1 MNFTVSSSTLNSRL
15 QTLSKVLNPKN
26 SLPILECFLFEVK
39 GNTLTLTASDGENVA
54 KAQVLLEDTD
64 ADGSFAVRSSDM
76 LDTLKELPEQP
87 IIFKVNLSSNTI
99 DVRYQNG
106 EYHIVGEDANVYPQ
120 TPVIEDESSVF
131 TIDAGVLLNA
141 VSRSIFAI
149 ANEEIHPAMNGI
161 CFDLT
166 KDHLAIVSCDGHK
179 LVRSR
184 EHDIKSEVPSSFIL
198 PRKPAGVLKT
208 ILDKGIGDVVVKFT
222 QQAAQFNFENGSLYC
237 RLIEGKFP
245 NYNAVVSQNNP
256 NKMIINRKSMLS
268 SIRRVLPFASESS
281 ELVRLHI
288 ESGKLEISSEDL
300 DFAKS
305 AKESL
310 YCEYDGNPMNIGFRG
325 TGLMEVLS
333 NLECESVQ
341 FDLADPSRP
350 GLMHPSEES
359 GNEDVLMMLMPMLLS
374 E

>member
-1 MNFTVSSSTLNSRL
+1 MNFTVSSSTLNNRL
-15 QTLSKVLNPKN
+15 QILSKVLNPKN
-26 SLPILECFLFEVK
+26 SLPILECFLFEVNDK
-39 GNTLTLTASDGENVA
+39 TLTLTASDGENVA
-54 KAQVLLEDTD
+54 KAQILLEDAD
-64 ADGSFAVRSSDM
+64 SDGSFAVRSSDM

-87 IIFKVNLSSNTI
+87 ITFKVNLPGNNI

-120 TPVIEDESSVF
+120 TPILDEDNSQFV
-131 TIDAGVLLNA
+131 IDANVLVNA

-166 KDHLAIVSCDGHK
+166 PDYLAIVSCDGHK

-184 EHDIKSEVPSSFIL
+184 EHNIKSEEPSTFIL
-198 PRKPAGVLKT
+198 PRKPASVIKT
-208 ILDKGIGDVVVKFT
+208 ILDKGSGDVIINFT
-222 QQAAQFNFENGSLYC
+222 KQAAQFIFDNGSLYC

-245 NYNAVVSQNNP
+245 NYDAVVAQNNP
-256 NKMIINRKSMLS
+256 NVMTIDRKSMLS
-268 SIRRVLPFASESS
+268 SIRRVMPFAGESS
-281 ELVRLHI
+281 ELVRLHL
-288 ESGKLEISSEDL
+288 ENGNLEISSEDP

-305 AKESL
+305 AKENL
-310 YCEYDGNPMNIGFRG
+310 YCEYNGNPMSIGFRG
-325 TGLMEVLS
+325 TGLTDVLS
-333 NLECESVQ
+333 NLECETVQ

-350 GLMHPSEES
+350 GLIHPTEAN

>member
-1 MNFTVSSSTLNSRL
+1 MNFTVSSSALNSRL
-15 QTLSKVLNPKN
+15 QILSKVLNPKN
-26 SLPILECFLFEVK
+26 SLPILECFLFDVK
-39 GNTLTLTASDGENVA
+39 GQTLVLTASDGENVA
-54 KAQVLLEDTD
+54 TAQLVLESADT
-64 ADGSFAVRSSDM
+64 DGSFAVRSSDM

-87 IIFKVNLSSNTI
+87 ISFNVNLEGNTI

-106 EYHIVGEDANVYPQ
+106 EYHIVGDDANVYPH
-120 TPVIEDESSVF
+120 TPTLESECSVF
-131 TIDAGVLLNA
+131 TIDAGVLVNA

-166 KDHLAIVSCDGHK
+166 TDYLAIVSCDGHK

-184 EHDIKSEVPSSFIL
+184 EHDIKADTPSMFIL
-198 PRKPAGVLKT
+198 PRKPAGVLKN
-208 ILDKGIGDVVVKFT
+208 ILDKGVGDVVVKFT
-222 QQAAQFNFENGSLYC
+222 SKAAEFNFENGSLYC

-245 NYNAVVSQNNP
+245 NYNAVVAQKNP
-256 NKMIINRKSMLS
+256 NQMVIDRKSMLS

-281 ELVRLHI
+281 ELVRLHVT
-288 ESGKLEISSEDL
+288 SGNLEISSEDI

-305 AKESL
+305 AKENL
-310 YCEYDGNPMNIGFRG
+310 YCEYNGNPMSIGFRG
-325 TGLMEVLS
+325 TGLMEVLT
-333 NLECESVQ
+333 NLECDSVQ

-350 GLMHPSEES
+350 GLIHPSEES

>member
-1 MNFTVSSSTLNSRL
+1 
-15 QTLSKVLNPKN
+15 
-26 SLPILECFLFEVK
+26 
-39 GNTLTLTASDGENVA
+39 
-54 KAQVLLEDTD
+54 
-64 ADGSFAVRSSDM
+64 
-76 LDTLKELPEQP
+76 
-87 IIFKVNLSSNTI
+87 
-99 DVRYQNG
+99 
-106 EYHIVGEDANVYPQ
+106 
-120 TPVIEDESSVF
+120 
-131 TIDAGVLLNA
+131 
-141 VSRSIFAI
+141 
-149 ANEEIHPAMNGI
+149 
-161 CFDLT
+161 
-166 KDHLAIVSCDGHK
+166 
-179 LVRSR
+179 
-184 EHDIKSEVPSSFIL
+184 
-198 PRKPAGVLKT
+198 
-208 ILDKGIGDVVVKFT
+208 
-222 QQAAQFNFENGSLYC
+222 
-237 RLIEGKFP
+237 
-245 NYNAVVSQNNP
+245 
-256 NKMIINRKSMLS
+256 MIIDRKSMLS